1 MRYVYESFVRLKNFI
16 VDVVDRFKMMF
27 SGISF
32 KDIVPILRD
41 KYKEIKKQL
50 KDLKGTNWDL
60 AQYHFVAGNFNDGIM
75 RFKMLQRSGYN
86 VVESNYFL
94 GRIYMEK
101 ENYIKAKEHLNIYL
115 GSSNTEY
122 RAEAEYCMK
131 VMNNQEITS
140 IPISIIKIKR
150 NRLALNL
157 SSAKIDESLL
167 LRYYGI
173 ITVLKSYLNPSSK
186 ALEVGCY
193 VGVFGRIFR
202 ETFAQNI
209 QYFCGV
215 EVGDKA
221 AAVAKEMRANDKQVY
236 DSIQILSAISD
247 ISNDQNLYS
256 VIILP
261 DILRYCENITAMFIK
276 IFASLQDNGICVL
289 VTRIFNDEVA
299 FSFSHCFSEDE
310 NRNLKVVEIER
321 VDEVNASDAP
331 TETPMID
338 ENNSSEENSTKSVFI
353 GAIEEFSHNPKN
365 LVNVAKSS
373 GFQVKLSIQMA
384 GDFALFVLQ
393 KS

>member
-1 MRYVYESFVRLKNFI
+1 MRYLYESFVRLKNFI
-16 VDVVDRFKMMF
+16 IDVLDRFREIF
-27 SGISF
+27 SGMSF
-32 KDIVPILRD
+32 KDIGVILKD
-41 KYKEIKKQL
+41 KYKEIRSQL
-50 KDLKGTNWDL
+50 QDLKGTNWDL

-75 RFKMLQRSGYN
+75 RFRMLQRSSYK
-86 VVESNYFL
+86 VVESNYFI

-115 GSSNTEY
+115 ASNNTEY
-122 RAEAEYCMK
+122 RAEAEYCIK

-150 NRLALNL
+150 DRLALNL
-157 SSAKIDESLL
+157 STAKIDESLL

-173 ITVLKSYLNPSSK
+173 ITILKSYLNPSSK
-186 ALEVGCY
+186 VLEVGCY

-202 ETFAQNI
+202 ETFAPNI
-209 QYFCGV
+209 QYFCGT
-215 EVGDKA
+215 EIGEKA
-221 AAVAKEMRANDKQVY
+221 AAVAKEMHSNNKQVY
-236 DSIQILSAISD
+236 DSIQILNSISD
-247 ISNDQNLYS
+247 VSNDQNLYS

-261 DILRYCENITAMFIK
+261 DILRYCEDITPMFIK

-289 VTRIFNDEVA
+289 VTRIFNDEVP
-299 FSFSHCFSEDE
+299 FSFSHCFSEDDTG
-310 NRNLKVVEIER
+310 NLKAVEVEK
-321 VDEVNASDAP
+321 VDEVNASD
-331 TETPMID
+331 TLSETSMID
-338 ENNSSEENSTKSVFI
+338 ENNVSEENSTKSVFI

-365 LVNVAKSS
+365 LVNIAKSS